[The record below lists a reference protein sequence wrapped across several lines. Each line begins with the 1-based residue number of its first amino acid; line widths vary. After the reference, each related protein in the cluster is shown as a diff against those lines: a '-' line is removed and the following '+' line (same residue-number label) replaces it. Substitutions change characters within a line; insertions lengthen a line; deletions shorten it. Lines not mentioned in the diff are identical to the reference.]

1 MAGVAGAVCFPEA
14 DDGSSPVAIAIPTS
28 SLVAQ
33 RLDHSPDRR
42 DGRNGIL
49 HSCQSIGHSCRLC
62 DRIDA
67 ASL

>member
-1 MAGVAGAVCFPEA
+1 MAGVDGAACFLAA

-42 DGRNGIL
+42 VGRNSIL
-49 HSCQSIGHSCRLC
+49 HSYQPIGHSCRLS

>member
-1 MAGVAGAVCFPEA
+1 MAGVDGAVCFPEA
-14 DDGSSPVAIAIPTS
+14 DDGSSPVATAIPKS

-42 DGRNGIL
+42 DWRNGIL
-49 HSCQSIGHSCRLC
+49 HRSQSIGRSCRLC
-62 DRIDA
+62 DRIGA